1 MKGSEQV
8 MNGIYE
14 MIAKISEN
22 QKTIAQGMR
31 EMVIAAANT
40 GRMEQEARNL
50 LLKQQK

>member
-22 QKTIAQGMR
+22 QKNLAQDIR
-31 EMVIAAANT
+31 AMVIAAANT
-40 GRMEQEARNL
+40 GRTEQEARNL
-50 LLKQQK
+50 LLRKQK